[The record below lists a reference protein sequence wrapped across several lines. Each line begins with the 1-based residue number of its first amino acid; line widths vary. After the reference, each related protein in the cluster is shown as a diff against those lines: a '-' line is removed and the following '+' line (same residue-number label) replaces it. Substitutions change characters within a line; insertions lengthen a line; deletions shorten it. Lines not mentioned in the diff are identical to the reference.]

1 MVIPRKTS
9 SETMRDACPGFV
21 PCESDVPGALLE
33 EFADEFPDE
42 VLLELSDELSNTMA
56 LRISGPAAH

>member
-21 PCESDVPGALLE
+21 PCGSDVPDTLLG
-33 EFADEFPDE
+33 EFADESPDE
-42 VLLELSDELSNTMA
+42 ALLELSDELSYTMA